1 MASLAQVKVQV
12 MALGSAQVMELV
24 LAVNGLDQESD
35 IICERSIKSLKK
47 QRVSVRT
54 KSVGISVGNVV
65 GLIDGLG
72 VGNRVGAL
80 VIGLGVGG
88 FVTPSSTKGG
98 VGFKVIGAL
107 DGSEVVGN
115 EVG

>member
-1 MASLAQVKVQV
+1 MASLARVK
-12 MALGSAQVMELV
+12 AQVMVLESARVMDLV
-24 LAVNGLDQESD
+24 LAVNGLDQETEGYMRD
-35 IICERSIKSLKK
+35 YKSKHQK

-54 KSVGISVGNVV
+54 KSVGVSVGIID

-88 FVTPSSTKGG
+88 FVIPSSTKGG

-107 DGSEVVGN
+107 DGSAVVGN